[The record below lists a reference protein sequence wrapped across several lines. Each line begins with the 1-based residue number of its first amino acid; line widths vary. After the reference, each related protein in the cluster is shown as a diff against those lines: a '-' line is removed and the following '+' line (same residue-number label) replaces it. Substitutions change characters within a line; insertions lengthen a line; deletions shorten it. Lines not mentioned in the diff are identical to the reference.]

1 MNVLVLAVV
10 LWEEGLSEFVFV
22 DFLEDILPDGDA
34 GSVADDGVD
43 SAAGTEDGPSVG
55 VLNPVLIGDFGRG
68 VDGLAVV
75 AAADCASFDGVP
87 VFVGSLPCEG
97 VVLFVFFLAHCVLS
111 FREDTFIIRFFT
123 SG

>member
-1 MNVLVLAVV
+1 MIKVNVLVLSVV
-10 LWEEGLSEFVFV
+10 RWEEGLSEFVLV
-22 DFLEDILPDGDA
+22 DFLEDILPDGDP

-68 VDGLAVV
+68 EDGLAEV

-87 VFVGSLPCEG
+87 VFVGSLPG
-97 VVLFVFFLAHCVLS
+97 
-111 FREDTFIIRFFT
+111 
-123 SG
+123 